1 MVVFL
6 VPCRCAGVGI
16 VWCVLLGVVLGGM
29 GCTVCCLLVAVM
41 DRKNSCCCTVLVV
54 GLVAK
59 IVGVG
64 TLGSGPMLVCIWISV
79 CVSAC
84 ESFES
89 FDVCC
94 DFVLGAKLD

>member
-29 GCTVCCLLVAVM
+29 GCTVCCLLVG
-41 DRKNSCCCTVLVV
+41 KNSCCCTGLVV